1 MSHALYTSSGMFHSL
16 GLFAYRRR
24 YLVIAVRRSAEH
36 AMRRR
41 MNVTRT
47 PVQVAVTQRILIVV
61 ARQATL
67 PPSWSEA
74 MGRLDQAR
82 QD

>member
-1 MSHALYTSSGMFHSL
+1 
-16 GLFAYRRR
+16 
-24 YLVIAVRRSAEH
+24 
-36 AMRRR
+36 MRRR